1 MSIICPRCGKSSN
14 EKEFIDAFCV
24 DCHHVDIKTPTSL
37 IFETCKRCEK
47 IKFRG
52 SWQGV
57 SEKEF
62 NNYII
67 NKCRGDFFN
76 AIYNNETCTITFFI
90 KKSNKILKINK
101 WIDVKFNKNM
111 CPDCSKM
118 SGGYYEAIIQLRG
131 NEQRIAKLA
140 NMLERELKKTTFISK
155 VDEKKEGTDIYI
167 GSNASALELVKQLG
181 YTYGISKKL
190 FGLKEGKRT
199 YRTTYVVRLE

>member
-1 MSIICPRCGKSSN
+1 MSIICPRCGKTSN

-24 DCHHVDIKTPTSL
+24 DCHHVDIIMPKD
-37 IFETCKRCEK
+37 IVFETCKRCEK

-67 NKCRGDFFN
+67 RKCRGDFFN
-76 AIYNNETCTITFFI
+76 AEYNRKEGSITFFI
-90 KKSNKILKINK
+90 KRLNKILRINK
-101 WIDVKFNKNM
+101 WIDVTFNKNL

-140 NMLERELKKTTFISK
+140 SILARELVKTTFISK

-167 GSNASALELVKQLG
+167 GSNVAALEIVKQLG
-181 YTYGISKKL
+181 YTYGISRKL

-199 YRTTYVVRLE
+199 YRTTYVIRLE

>member
-24 DCHHVDIKTPTSL
+24 DCLYIDVKVPTGL

-52 SWQGV
+52 SWQDV
-57 SEKEF
+57 KEEEF

-67 NKCRGDFFN
+67 RKCRGEFFN
-76 AIYNNETCTITFFI
+76 AVYDCSTGAITFFI
-90 KKSNKILKINK
+90 KKSGKIITLNK

-111 CPDCSKM
+111 CSDCTRL

-131 NEQRIAKLA
+131 NEKRIVKLA
-140 NMLERELKKTTFISK
+140 NTLESELKKTTFISK

-167 GSNASALELVKQLG
+167 GSNKAALELIEQLG

-199 YRTTYVVRLE
+199 YRTTYVIRLE